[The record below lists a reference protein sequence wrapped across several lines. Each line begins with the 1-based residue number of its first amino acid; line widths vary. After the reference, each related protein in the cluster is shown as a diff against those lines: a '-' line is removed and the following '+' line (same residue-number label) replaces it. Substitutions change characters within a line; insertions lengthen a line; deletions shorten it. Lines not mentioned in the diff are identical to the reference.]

1 MIAAARKAV
10 LTLVIVLL
18 AVWPACGQ
26 PQSTIEQQVKGAFLT
41 KFPLF
46 IDWPAGTFASASS
59 PIVIGILGKNPF
71 GDGFEQEVGR
81 QKARDRSFQL
91 KLLRGLDGLKECHI
105 LYIHPEQ
112 DGRLAEVLARLGHA
126 PVLIAGDAAS
136 FVERGGMINF
146 IKREGKVRF
155 QVNLEA
161 VRAAGLRID
170 ARLLQVSEV
179 IKPPKSK
186 PTT

>member
-1 MIAAARKAV
+1 MRASAWK
-10 LTLVIVLL
+10 TLLMLGMAWL
-18 AVWPACGQ
+18 ALWPAFGQ
-26 PQSTIEQQVKGAFLT
+26 AQTSIEQQVKGAFLT

-46 IDWPAGTFASASS
+46 VDWPAGTFASPSS

-71 GDGFEQEVGR
+71 GDGFEREMSR
-81 QKARDRSFQL
+81 QKAKSRSFQL
-91 KLLRGLDGLKECHI
+91 KLLPGLDGLKECHI

-112 DGRLAEVLARLGHA
+112 DGRLADVLARLGRA
-126 PVLIAGDAAS
+126 PVLVAGDAAG
-136 FVERGGMINF
+136 FAERGGMINF

-161 VRAAGLRID
+161 VRAAGLRVD

-186 PTT
+186 PPD